1 MSCELSANTGIKSMA
16 ICRICVIE
24 CHKIVFSKKNVPGS
38 FCRAQ
43 SEKLFFLTKN
53 LFTIYIQMYQ
63 HTNYKKAVTNLYP
76 NGCVILKA
84 SIEKV

>member
-1 MSCELSANTGIKSMA
+1 MA
-16 ICRICVIE
+16 IYRICVIE
-24 CHKIVFSKKNVPGS
+24 CHKIVFSKKKCARQL
-38 FCRAQ
+38 CRAQ

-53 LFTIYIQMYQ
+53 VFTIYIQMYQ

-84 SIEKV
+84 SIEKVRKYPEAYYIN